1 MMLCTA
7 APSGSGCPEADQSP
21 PDKKGG
27 GEQLVVTS
35 EPGKTAVHTQRCL
48 LEADLGEPGDGADL
62 GVEVSAVWK
71 LLHHDGADVMQQRL
85 LVHGVLHLRDL
96 FQVAQLK
103 AFSLECKHSS
113 TA

>member
-1 MMLCTA
+1 M
-7 APSGSGCPEADQSP
+7 
-21 PDKKGG
+21 
-27 GEQLVVTS
+27 VTS

>member
-1 MMLCTA
+1 M
-7 APSGSGCPEADQSP
+7 
-21 PDKKGG
+21 
-27 GEQLVVTS
+27 
-35 EPGKTAVHTQRCL
+35 
-48 LEADLGEPGDGADL
+48 EADLGQAGDGADL

-85 LVHGVLHLRDL
+85 LVHSVLHFWDL

-113 TA
+113 TARMWDYLKLPTLKSKLQLVSLLAAGLRASGMPRQCSLCVH